1 MARSEEARIDP
12 TPRRLAAARRR
23 GEVAQ
28 SRDLVSAVAL
38 LAAVVTLVVQGPAS
52 AARLTAY
59 MRAALAAAPAESA
72 GVGPALAAGLAVTVR
87 VLAAPL
93 AAAALSALVVGLVQT
108 GGLVALGAVRFDL
121 ARLSPAAGLRRAL
134 GAPALRQVGKGL
146 LKVAIVGTAVWFV
159 VRPLLGG
166 VPALAGAPVPR
177 VAALLGVLAGRLALY
192 VALAA
197 LVVGAADYLLAR
209 HLHVRGLR
217 MTRDEVRRESK
228 EAEGD
233 PTHRAER
240 ARLHRELAE
249 QRMVADVRSAE
260 LVVINRGQVASD
272 QIAVALRYDK
282 DGDGAPVVVARGER
296 LLADRIRAAARD
308 AGVPIFPL
316 ILRDAGLAR
325 SLRGLDEGAEIP
337 VALYEAIAELFRA
350 VYAAAPPPTGVVPSL
365 SRGAGWQRV

>member
-1 MARSEEARIDP
+1 
-12 TPRRLAAARRR
+12 
-23 GEVAQ
+23 
-28 SRDLVSAVAL
+28 
-38 LAAVVTLVVQGPAS
+38 
-52 AARLTAY
+52 
-59 MRAALAAAPAESA
+59 
-72 GVGPALAAGLAVTVR
+72 
-87 VLAAPL
+87 
-93 AAAALSALVVGLVQT
+93 
-108 GGLVALGAVRFDL
+108 
-121 ARLSPAAGLRRAL
+121 
-134 GAPALRQVGKGL
+134 
-146 LKVAIVGTAVWFV
+146 
-159 VRPLLGG
+159 
-166 VPALAGAPVPR
+166 
-177 VAALLGVLAGRLALY
+177 
-192 VALAA
+192 
-197 LVVGAADYLLAR
+197 VVGAADYLLAR